1 MARATLASSETE
13 ARDSG
18 LRTGLGWLGQLL
30 AWMVILAVTTM
41 LVATVGV
48 PRATGATPYGV
59 LTGSMRPEL
68 PPGSLVI
75 VRPTAAADIGVGD
88 VITYQL
94 ESGRPEVVTH
104 RVVAVAPSEDG
115 TTLFQHPGR
124 RERHPR
130 RALGGRGPDQ
140 RRRVVLAALPRTP
153 PHPAHRKGAT
163 DDGLRRRRRS
173 FSAMPG
179 RCSPARCATGAGGR
193 T

>member
-115 TTLFQHPGR
+115 TTLFQTQGDANDIPD
-124 RERHPR
+124 ERWVAEVQIKGVEWYSLPY
-130 RALGGRGPDQ
+130 LGHIHTLLTGKERQ
-140 RRRVVLAALPRTP
+140 MMVYAVAALLLGY
-153 PHPAHRKGAT
+153 AGAMLA
-163 DDGLRRRRRS
+163 GSLRDRRRRS
-173 FSAMPG
+173 A
-179 RCSPARCATGAGGR
+179 
-193 T
+193 